1 MKISKQFFFCLLLF
15 FMTGCSIT
23 STATEADKTQPP
35 VIPSPTVPLATYEPT
50 LTRTGSVTATI
61 EATLTPSPSTTPTA
75 RFTLTQFPNTRA
87 LDPQG
92 PYGLLISEDGL
103 WAFNPDGTG
112 FTQLTSD
119 QILWAVPAPDG
130 RLVALVIFVPG
141 TRNGLELKILTL
153 PDGGIRS
160 VTRLDSPLPENPT
173 PEQEGIVY
181 DVIAAVVLDNSL
193 AWSPDGS
200 LLAFVSGHDGVS
212 TDVYTYSPRTEKI
225 AHLTEGPSMAYNLSW
240 SPDGKY
246 ILHAGAY
253 SFGTGRGYNMAGV
266 WVVGLDGQATIPY
279 LLRESNPDDPYTG
292 SDDEIWI
299 GWSNKET
306 VLAYS
311 WNSAWGNTNL
321 RAVNIASQTEYRL
334 MTGTFEDISY
344 NPYSRLILVSVL
356 YDMSDM
362 SPDFQKRGTYIV
374 RPGNELVQISE
385 DNYLPLPFYTKD
397 GWYAQKTMT
406 SDPNVIVFIR
416 NDGTLQVVEDRM
428 PLIEDRYLDR
438 FPNNKHIFLSPDHL
452 TWACTTQKTGEV
464 WISSPSISPRQL
476 HAGVSKTLG
485 WSPDGAILFFY
496 SIDEAGSAILYK
508 AQSPDFEPVMIWR
521 FLEAVNNRTW
531 ALQFTSR

>member
-1 MKISKQFFFCLLLF
+1 MKIPKQFFFCLLLF

-23 STATEADKTQPP
+23 STATEAEETQPP
-35 VIPSPTVPLATYEPT
+35 VKPSPTIPLATYEPT
-50 LTRTGSVTATI
+50 LTLTRSVTTTLVATR
-61 EATLTPSPSTTPTA
+61 TPSPSISPTA
-75 RFTLTQFPNTRA
+75 KLTLTQFPNTRA

-119 QILWAVPAPDG
+119 QIMWAIPAPDG
-130 RLVALVIFVPG
+130 KTVALVTYVPDIEY
-141 TRNGLELKILTL
+141 GLELKLLTL
-153 PDGGIRS
+153 PDGNIHS
-160 VTRLDSPLPENPT
+160 ITRLDLPLPETPT
-173 PEQEGIVY
+173 LEQDLNALQVHTAIF
-181 DVIAAVVLDNSL
+181 LDNSL

-200 LLAFVSGHDGVS
+200 LLAFVSGHNGVS
-212 TDVYTYSPRTEKI
+212 TDVYTYSPQTEQI

-266 WVVGLDGQATIPY
+266 WVVGLDGQVTTPY
-279 LLRESNPDDPYTG
+279 LLKDSNPEDPYTG
-292 SDDEIWI
+292 SNDEIWI
-299 GWSNKET
+299 GWLNKDT
-306 VLAYS
+306 VLVYS
-311 WNSAWGNTNL
+311 WNSFWANTNL

-406 SDPNVIVFIR
+406 NDPNVIVFIK
-416 NDGTLQVVEDRM
+416 NDGTIQVIEDRM
-428 PLIEDRYLDR
+428 PLIEDRYLSE
-438 FPNNKHIFLSPDHL
+438 KHLFLSPDHFIWASTTEL
-452 TWACTTQKTGEV
+452 TDEV

-496 SIDEAGSAILYK
+496 SIDETGSAILYK
-508 AQSPDFEPVMIWR
+508 AQAPDFEPVMIWR
-521 FLEAVNNRTW
+521 FLEPVNNRTW
-531 ALQFTSR
+531 LLQFTSK